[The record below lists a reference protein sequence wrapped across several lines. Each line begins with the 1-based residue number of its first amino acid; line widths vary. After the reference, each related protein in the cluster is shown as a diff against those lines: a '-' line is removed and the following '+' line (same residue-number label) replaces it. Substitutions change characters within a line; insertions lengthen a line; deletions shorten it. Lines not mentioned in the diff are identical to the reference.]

1 MTSSAF
7 LETCF
12 QFQKDNFFIQ
22 LKFNDQFVTTDPKHI
37 AYSFANYSVF
47 NTHCLPFILIQYEY
61 FSLRLLLS
69 QVLKRARLLSALDVP
84 RVFGL
89 CSVLDD

>member
-7 LETCF
+7 LEICF

-47 NTHCLPFILIQYEY
+47 NTHCLPFILIQY

-69 QVLKRARLLSALDVP
+69 QVLKRARLLSALDVR

-89 CSVLDD
+89 CSVVDD